1 MRRLAL
7 GNPLPGNNGF
17 ERWATDALREIE
29 RASAE
34 DVEAVLSEF
43 TVTEF
48 TATRTLDAST
58 ATLDDLK
65 NFVATMVDD
74 IQKRGQKRSYAG

>member
-1 MRRLAL
+1 MKRLSL
-7 GNPLPGNNGF
+7 GNPLPGGGF
-17 ERWATDALREIE
+17 ERWATEALREIE

-43 TVTEF
+43 TVSNITE
-48 TATRTLDAST
+48 TRTLDASA
-58 ATLDDLK
+58 ATLDDLR

-74 IQKRGQKRSYAG
+74 IQKRGQKRAYAS